1 MIDIIKKTKAKCI
14 SIVGA
19 GGKTSLMFYLG
30 NVLKKDNKVLITTTT
45 HIKMPKDDEYDEFI
59 LDIDNI
65 DTNLK
70 NGLYIHATKTKNDKL
85 SSLDITKINNL
96 KNYFDYILIEADGSK
111 RKPLKAWRDNEP
123 VIVKENDLT
132 IGVIDITVLNKE
144 ISLENIHRL
153 DLFLN
158 LTNTNKGDK
167 ITTKEIIKIIYDKN
181 SLFKN
186 SKDKKILFINKFEK
200 EENKKE
206 INKIY
211 EKLEK
216 NYIDYYFCGS
226 IRNKNFMN
234 MEELFDKSK
243 CDNNG

>member
-30 NVLKKDNKVLITTTT
+30 NVLKKNNKVLITTTT
-45 HIKMPKDDEYDEFI
+45 HIKMPKDNEYDEFI

-65 DTNLK
+65 DINLK
-70 NGLYIHATKTKNDKL
+70 NGLYIHATKTKDDKL
-85 SSLDITKINNL
+85 SSLDIKKINYL

-123 VIVKENDLT
+123 VIVKESDLT

-153 DLFLN
+153 DLFLK
-158 LTNTNKGDK
+158 LTNTNEGQK
-167 ITTKEIIKIIYDKN
+167 ITTKELIKIIEDKN

-186 SKDKKILFINKFEK
+186 SKDKKILFINKFEN

-206 INKIY
+206 IKKIY

-216 NYIDYYFCGS
+216 RYIDYYFCGS
-226 IRNKNFMN
+226 IRNKYFIN
-234 MEELFDKSK
+234 MEELIDQDK
-243 CDNNG
+243 CNNNG